1 MKKLFG
7 IIFLAVFGQFCG
19 AQTEAYTVMVNSS
32 GALLAPDKATFATQN
47 NLVNLANAASIADK
61 LYRDFFIYV
70 DMAPSPQ
77 STTSYYQANPSKTN
91 DFYYRDASNALK
103 RTVTSS
109 GATKST
115 YIDADTR
122 WDILWW
128 TDFEIK
134 VVDKYRNSLYF
145 SGTIYLNSQYV
156 INGHSNIIDKS
167 PTIYYLSDR
176 DSYDYYRCF
185 GAKTQFSNF
194 NSSIGATVGS
204 SYKVSGV
211 WFYPNLDSQTTINAP
226 VYTGYNSYSKKR
238 SMKFGDYIRE
248 IFTNPENTIIVW
260 RQTTSYG
267 EQLSGGRKRWIV
279 VQPTYY
285 GDFKVKTN

>member
-61 LYRDFFIYV
+61 LYRDFYIFV

-77 STTSYYQANPSKTN
+77 SATSDS
-91 DFYYRDASNALK
+91 
-103 RTVTSS
+103 
-109 GATKST
+109 
-115 YIDADTR
+115 
-122 WDILWW
+122 DILWW

-134 VVDKYRNSLYF
+134 VIDKYRNTLYF

-185 GAKTQFSNF
+185 GAKTQFTNF

-226 VYTGYNSYSKKR
+226 VYTGYNSYSQTR
-238 SMKFGDYIRE
+238 SMKFGDYVRE

-267 EQLSGGRKRWIV
+267 EQNSGGRKRWIV

>member
-1 MKKLFG
+1 MNKFLTVFTTL
-7 IIFLAVFGQFCG
+7 IFAVCAAAATKPFVYDT
-19 AQTEAYTVMVNSS
+19 QTGNAP
-32 GALLAPDKATFATQN
+32 ALN
-47 NLVNLANAASIADK
+47 K
-61 LYRDFFIYV
+61 LYRDFYIYV
-70 DMAPSPQ
+70 DMAPSPR
-77 STTSYYQANPSKTN
+77 STNSYYQAHSTKTN

-103 RTVTSS
+103 RTVTST

-115 YIDADTR
+115 YIDTNTR

-134 VVDKYRNSLYF
+134 VVDKYRNTLYF

-167 PTIYYLSDR
+167 PTIYYLSDLFS
-176 DSYDYYRCF
+176 DEPDTCF
-185 GAKTQFSNF
+185 GAKTKFSNF
-194 NSSIGATVGS
+194 NSSIGATVGSFGS

-226 VYTGYNSYSKKR
+226 VYTGFNSYSQTR

>member
-1 MKKLFG
+1 MEAKMNKFLTVFTTL
-7 IIFLAVFGQFCG
+7 IFAVCAAAATKPFVYDT
-19 AQTEAYTVMVNSS
+19 QTGNAP
-32 GALLAPDKATFATQN
+32 ALN
-47 NLVNLANAASIADK
+47 K
-61 LYRDFFIYV
+61 LYRDFYIFV
-70 DMAPSPQ
+70 DMAPSPR

-134 VVDKYRNSLYF
+134 VIDKYRNTLYF

-167 PTIYYLSDR
+167 PTIYYLSDLFS
-176 DSYDYYRCF
+176 DEPDTCF
-185 GAKTQFSNF
+185 GAKTKFSNF
-194 NSSIGATVGS
+194 NSSIGATVGSFGS

-226 VYTGYNSYSKKR
+226 VYTGFNSYSQTR

-260 RQTTSYG
+260 RQTTNYG